1 MSVSRPDS
9 APLILLAAASIDHS
23 SALSNRSI
31 FESIVLADR
40 ATCHALVMDERSLR
54 IRHHSPQRVCTTSL
68 TTFSHTVPPLPTRI
82 AQRTVL
88 RLFSPQGLTRS
99 TSTARTAGRPS
110 RWRPSGAGAAASRR
124 SRKSRSP
131 PRSSHESAVSLARA
145 PSASRASHA
154 FDFYISGL
162 KNSPVFSMT

>member
-99 TSTARTAGRPS
+99 TSTARTAGLSVAVASVWRRRGGVTPVTQVTLASTLES
-110 RWRPSGAGAAASRR
+110 RVSVCSLPRAR
-124 SRKSRSP
+124 S
-131 PRSSHESAVSLARA
+131 VGVARIA
-145 PSASRASHA
+145 C
-154 FDFYISGL
+154 
-162 KNSPVFSMT
+162 V